1 LFEQIGEQRVKDMI
15 DAFFDLISDSL
26 VTGVD
31 VEISSFEISDSRK
44 APR

>member
-1 LFEQIGEQRVKDMI
+1 MI

-31 VEISSFEISDSRK
+31 VKFQVLEISDSHQS
-44 APR
+44 P